1 MFIEL
6 GSRRIHLSPAT
17 AHPDSAWVTQQ
28 ARNLAM
34 ALDDRSPAMRFLIT
48 NPAERFSL
56 PILVLRGAALG
67 TPFWVAYL
75 GVRAVLS
82 RVRFTVG

>member
-1 MFIEL
+1 
-6 GSRRIHLSPAT
+6 
-17 AHPDSAWVTQQ
+17 
-28 ARNLAM
+28 M